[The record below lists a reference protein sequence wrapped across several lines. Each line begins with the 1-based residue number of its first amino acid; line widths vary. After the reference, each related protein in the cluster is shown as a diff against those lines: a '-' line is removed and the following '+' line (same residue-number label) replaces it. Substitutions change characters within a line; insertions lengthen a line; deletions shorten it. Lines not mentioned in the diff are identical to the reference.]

1 MVDPAHQH
9 ITIMQELGENIAN
22 HADDFLSP
30 KKMDLKNKINFTIL
44 TPQDMIVDGGGD
56 LKSFEAKNS
65 MFDEK
70 VFRIEEHKLFFPE
83 QYFGHYI
90 LALNA

>member
-44 TPQDMIVDGGGD
+44 TQQDMIVDGGG
-56 LKSFEAKNS
+56 
-65 MFDEK
+65 
-70 VFRIEEHKLFFPE
+70 I
-83 QYFGHYI
+83 
-90 LALNA
+90 